1 LKSLENINKYFGF
14 KKYDYK
20 KIMKDTVR
28 KQEADYEKDNTLEF
42 MNENTLKNYCKT
54 EEGKKYVSFL
64 EIIFPKIK
72 DGKRKSLKRK
82 SLKRKSLKRKSLKRK
97 SLKRKSLKR
106 KSKRNKKY

>member
-1 LKSLENINKYFGF
+1 
-14 KKYDYK
+14 
-20 KIMKDTVR
+20 MKDTVR